1 MKESIL
7 AKQEEV
13 KLVSE
18 KMKNSAAFVV
28 FKYQGLTVKAFQTLR
43 RAMRGW
49 CRSFCNQEQ
58 HHY

>member
-28 FKYQGLTVKAFQTLR
+28 FKYQG
-43 RAMRGW
+43 
-49 CRSFCNQEQ
+49 
-58 HHY
+58 